1 MPIWLHYVTNSM
13 HSSLNKIGVKT
24 RFFVNQD
31 VLVVPDYF
39 IQDVH
44 QIGSVFSEE
53 KFGRRE
59 NGMINITAGP

>member
-39 IQDVH
+39 IQDVLDL
-44 QIGSVFSEE
+44 IRISCIEF
-53 KFGRRE
+53 R
-59 NGMINITAGP
+59 P